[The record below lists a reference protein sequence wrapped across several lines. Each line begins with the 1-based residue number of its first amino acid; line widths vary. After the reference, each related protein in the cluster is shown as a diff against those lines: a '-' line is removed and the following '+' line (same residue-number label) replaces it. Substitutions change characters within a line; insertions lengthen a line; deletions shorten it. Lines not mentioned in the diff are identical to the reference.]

1 MKLKN
6 QINRRNLHCAFR
18 MKNNFSEFYLIIEF
32 LSTYY
37 KRNIIRKLSYLK
49 LSYLNTKRNH
59 HFPFS
64 LFFYFAYFVH
74 TELISHRL
82 E

>member
-1 MKLKN
+1 MYDEAEKS
-6 QINRRNLHCAFR
+6 NRRNLHCAFR
-18 MKNNFSEFYLIIEF
+18 MKNNLSEFYLIIEF

-64 LFFYFAYFVH
+64 LF
-74 TELISHRL
+74 LILLFCFFCSYRTNIA
-82 E
+82 